1 MTEKE
6 KMLAGELYR
15 LSDGPE
21 LLEELARAKEMCYA
35 YNQLL
40 PSKKE
45 ERKQILKELLGKVGE
60 HYLIE
65 QPFHCD
71 YGSHITIGENFYA
84 NYNLTILD
92 VNPVTFGENVLIGPN
107 CSFFAA
113 GHPLEPELRKA
124 GWEFGKPI
132 QVGNNVWFGGNVT
145 VLPGVT
151 IGDNAVI
158 GAGSVV
164 TKDIPADCVA
174 VGNPC
179 RVMRKR

>member
-6 KMLAGELYR
+6 KMLTGELYR

-71 YGSHITIGENFYA
+71 YGSYITIGENFYA

-92 VNPVTFGENVLIGPN
+92 VNPVTFGDNVLIGPN

-151 IGDNAVI
+151 IGENAVI

-164 TKDIPADCVA
+164 TKDIPADCIA

-179 RVMRKR
+179 RVIRKR

>member
-151 IGDNAVI
+151 IGENAVI

-164 TKDIPADCVA
+164 TKDIPADCIA

-179 RVMRKR
+179 RVIRKR

>member
-124 GWEFGKPI
+124 GWEFGKTI

-151 IGDNAVI
+151 IGENAVI

-164 TKDIPADCVA
+164 TKDIPADCIA

-179 RVMRKR
+179 RVIRKR

>member
-84 NYNLTILD
+84 NYNLIILD

-113 GHPLEPELRKA
+113 GHPVEPELRKA

-151 IGDNAVI
+151 IGENAVI

-164 TKDIPADCVA
+164 TKDIPADCIA

-179 RVMRKR
+179 RVIRKR

>member
-71 YGSHITIGENFYA
+71 YGSYITIGENFYA

-92 VNPVTFGENVLIGPN
+92 VNSVTFGDNVLIGPN

>member
-71 YGSHITIGENFYA
+71 YGSYITIGENFYA

-92 VNPVTFGENVLIGPN
+92 VNSVTFGDNVLIGPN

-151 IGDNAVI
+151 IGENAVI

-164 TKDIPADCVA
+164 TKDIPANCVA